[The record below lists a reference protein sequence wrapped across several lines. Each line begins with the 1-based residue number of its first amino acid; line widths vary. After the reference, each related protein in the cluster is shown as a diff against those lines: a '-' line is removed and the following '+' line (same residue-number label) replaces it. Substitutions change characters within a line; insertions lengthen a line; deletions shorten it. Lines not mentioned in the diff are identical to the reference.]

1 MAEIPTVTA
10 EDLALWYRI
19 HAELGKLKAQ
29 EGLLRRR
36 IFDAYF
42 PKPAEGTNSVDLNDG
57 TGAVLKG
64 THKIQRDVDQGA
76 YEAYRTEQQREGSN
90 LVQLPM
96 IENLVKWKP
105 EVVLS
110 EYRKLTDEERMAFD
124 QCLIIKPGSPSLEIV
139 IPKRVK
145 TSKS

>member
-1 MAEIPTVTA
+1 MVEVPTVTA
-10 EDLALWYRI
+10 ADLETWYRLQQ
-19 HAELGKLKAQ
+19 ELGKLKTQ
-29 EGLLRRR
+29 EALLRRR

-42 PKPAEGTNSVDLNDG
+42 PTPAEGVNKVELNDG
-57 TGAVLKG
+57 TGAELKG

-76 YEAYRTEQQREGSN
+76 YDAYRTDQKKEGSN

-96 IENLVKWKP
+96 IDDLVKWKP

-124 QCLIIKPGSPSLEIV
+124 QCLIIKPGSPSLEIS
-139 IPKRVK
+139 IPKRAK
-145 TSKS
+145 ASKS